1 MSLINLDLSNEE
13 IINKYFNDLCCDK
26 YIEPSIKG
34 GQSNADNALN
44 TLDITNYAKTRNNGF
59 PSEKRGSSYLSAYI
73 RHGLIS
79 LPEVW
84 NFVEKFEYQ
93 DKTKFRDELLWQ
105 EFSRHLYAIV
115 GKKSNENVVC
125 ITFFIANWR

>member
-44 TLDITNYAKTRNNGF
+44 TLDI
-59 PSEKRGSSYLSAYI
+59 
-73 RHGLIS
+73 
-79 LPEVW
+79 
-84 NFVEKFEYQ
+84 
-93 DKTKFRDELLWQ
+93 
-105 EFSRHLYAIV
+105 
-115 GKKSNENVVC
+115 KKLCKNKK
-125 ITFFIANWR
+125 